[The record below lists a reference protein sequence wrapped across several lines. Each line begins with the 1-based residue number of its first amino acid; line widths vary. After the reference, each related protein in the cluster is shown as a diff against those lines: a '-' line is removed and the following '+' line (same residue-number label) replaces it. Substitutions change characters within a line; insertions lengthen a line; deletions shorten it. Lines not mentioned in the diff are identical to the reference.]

1 MTSISLPLLFFILS
15 CSFTCCGSVNYY
27 ISPLLNKT
35 DCPQGEH
42 CFTLSDYAKSS
53 SQTSYQEQNVSLLLL
68 DGVHVLTENF
78 TILNLEWFIIRPFEP
93 NGTITIDFSCQRHFS
108 FKNISFLTLV
118 NLTFQGCKEPP
129 FSTVTVIANV
139 ASLVRVKLNNCV
151 PIFLGRTVNVS
162 HSQFLNSTIDI
173 CAPKYEEELLYH
185 EPQNTLTFTNSNI
198 INSPIERCAKMS
210 FGLREFRHD
219 LNIIGCVIENVN
231 KPSPNFALK
240 ISSAGP
246 GACFQIRISKTY
258 CHGGIDVLL
267 LEEANNV
274 TLRIDQS
281 ILKGSN
287 GNVVMVGTIGGG
299 YNNIAVTI
307 ISSTITEGRS
317 NGISIVLDSF
327 PDYALVTVRNCTI
340 YNNRIGSE
348 IHVDYYRDSFPR
360 QITQLNVI
368 FSNTTFSFSEK
379 IAIQGQIP
387 KNMLVELDLTIINC
401 TFIDNS
407 RVLDIEKQK
416 QVLMLPKRSTV
427 ISQHSLVSIQLKS
440 TILENNNYFV
450 QKYFDTALVEVSDIN
465 SILLEHCTILNNRQ
479 TAVRSYFSTV
489 TLSGTTVF
497 ANNTGIKG
505 GALHLHHSE
514 LYIEEFSQLY
524 FYGNIAE
531 DVGGGIY
538 VVRRTPNVWKVEF
551 NKPKCFYQLRQNP
564 LRDNLH
570 RNMFSIIFKNNIARN
585 GGDDIY
591 GGRWQSE
598 CKNFTFHPFYK
609 NVITTIFHFNN
620 RSISSISSDPKRV
633 CLCSTE
639 GKPECSN
646 INYIFSSIES
656 LYPGE
661 KFTISLVLVGYN
673 FGTVN
678 GIVYTNLIGKDNN
691 TSLGPNQYLQEIRE
705 HGECTELEFWI
716 HSLST
721 NIPLTLQLGVQK
733 RFATEE
739 RSKVEKSIATF
750 NEKHKLLED
759 LLLYHPVIINTVIE
773 DCPTGMALSTIPPFV
788 CKCHPKLELFGIRNC
803 FIVNHTSQMYRSNTV
818 WISAAYRVNA
828 SSGFVVH
835 PYCPYDYCNSAN
847 ISINPDFP
855 DEQSLFGHSGVLC
868 GGCGENLSLALG
880 TTRCLSESVCDNN
893 YVSLVIVFVLAGI
906 LLVFFIKIF
915 DLTVTKCT
923 LNGLILYANI
933 VWANRSI
940 YFLNEDT
947 VHPALQ
953 TLHIFLAWINLDFG
967 IETCFI
973 AGLNAYWKTW
983 LQFVFPLYVW
993 SITGVV
999 IIASHYSTRAS
1010 KIFGN
1015 NSVPVL
1021 ATLILLSYAK
1031 LLRTIIISLG
1041 FSLLDYPQG
1050 TRIVWSFDGNVP
1062 YFGAAHTILFLV
1074 ALAALI
1080 LLWLPYITI
1089 LFTLQWL
1096 RRKSYLKPLRWI
1108 NKLKPFFD
1116 AYFGQ
1121 LKPKHQYWVG
1131 LLLFVRLLL
1140 FVLFAVTHAV
1150 VPKVNIVAVGIVATI
1165 LLVYQVYSGS
1175 VYKSTYL
1182 SLLENSF
1189 IVNLA
1194 LLGLATLYMD
1204 NLKMPNTPVI
1214 YTSVSIAF
1222 IEFLAV
1228 VIYHAWSRLRS
1239 MYMTY
1244 KRRHA
1249 NRDNADNP
1257 ADRPLKVVARVPHRR
1272 MHYREPLLDSLIEGQ

>member
-1 MTSISLPLLFFILS
+1 M
-15 CSFTCCGSVNYY
+15 NYY

-42 CFTLSDYAKSS
+42 CFTLSGYAKSS
-53 SQTSYQEQNVSLLLL
+53 SQTSNQERNVSLLLL
-68 DGVHVLTENF
+68 DGVHVLTQNF
-78 TILNLEWFIIRPFEP
+78 TILNLERLIIRPFEP
-93 NGTITIDFSCQRHFS
+93 NGTITIDVSCQRHFS

-118 NLTFQGCKEPP
+118 NLAFQGCQEPP
-129 FSTVTVIANV
+129 FSTVTVIANI
-139 ASLVRVKLNNCV
+139 ASLVRVKFNNCV
-151 PIFLGRTVNVS
+151 PILLGRTVNVS

-173 CAPKYEEELLYH
+173 CAPKYEEELLYY

-198 INSPIERCAKMS
+198 TNSPIERCATMS

-219 LNIIGCVIENVN
+219 LNIIGCVIENV
-231 KPSPNFALK
+231 SPNFALK
-240 ISSAGP
+240 ISTAGP

-258 CHGGIDVLL
+258 YHGGIDVLL

-287 GNVVMVGTIGGG
+287 EHVVLVGTIGGG

-307 ISSTITEGRS
+307 ISSTITEGRG
-317 NGISIVLDSF
+317 NGISIVLIDSF

-348 IHVDYYRDSFPR
+348 IFVTRKVPDGISDQKTNLTVSYLDT
-360 QITQLNVI
+360 I
-368 FSNTTFSFSEK
+368 FSFSEK
-379 IAIQGQIP
+379 IAIQGDIP
-387 KNMLVELDLTIINC
+387 MNMALALDLTIINC

-407 RVLDIEKQK
+407 RVLDIAKARKILDTTQ
-416 QVLMLPKRSTV
+416 SNTV
-427 ISQHSLVSIQLKS
+427 EIILSVVSVQFKLTQIK
-440 TILENNNYFV
+440 NNNYYLL
-450 QKYFDTALVEVSDIN
+450 QYFDSALVELSNIN
-465 SILLEHCTILNNRQ
+465 SLRLEDCTILNNKQ
-479 TAVRSYFSTV
+479 TAVRSYFSGV
-489 TLSGTTVF
+489 TLSGTTTF
-497 ANNTGIKG
+497 SNNTGIKG
-505 GALHLHHSE
+505 GALSLYHSQ
-514 LYIEEFSQLY
+514 LYIEEYSQIY
-524 FYGNIAE
+524 FIDNFAE
-531 DVGGGIY
+531 DLGGGIY
-538 VVRRTPNVWKVEF
+538 LVDRTPSPWSSEF
-551 NKPKCFYQLRQNP
+551 KKNICFFQIRKSILSKKIDWWPEN
-564 LRDNLH
+564 
-570 RNMFSIIFKNNIARN
+570 FSIIFMNNKASN

-591 GGRWQSE
+591 GGRWQSV
-598 CKNFTFHPFYK
+598 CKSFTNRHLIIK
-609 NVITTIFHFNN
+609 KSITTIFHFNN

-639 GKPECSN
+639 GNPECSD

-705 HGECTELEFWI
+705 HRECTELEFWI
-716 HSLST
+716 QSLST
-721 NIPLTLQLGVQK
+721 NFPLTLQLGVQK

-750 NEKHKLLED
+750 NEKHKLED

-788 CKCHPKLELFGIRNC
+788 CKCHPKLELFGVRNC
-803 FIVNHTSQMYRSNTV
+803 FIINHTSQVYRSNTI

-847 ISINPDFP
+847 ISINPEFP
-855 DEQSLFGHSGVLC
+855 DEQCLFGHSGVLC

-906 LLVFFIKIF
+906 LLVFFIKLF
-915 DLTVTKCT
+915 ELTVTKCT

-933 VWANRSI
+933 VWANKSI

-947 VHPALQ
+947 IHPALQ

-1074 ALAALI
+1074 AIAALI
-1080 LLWLPYITI
+1080 LLWLPYIII

-1096 RRKSYLKPLRWI
+1096 RRKSYLKPLQWI

-1131 LLLFVRLLL
+1131 LLLFVRMLL

-1150 VPKVNIVAVGIVATI
+1150 VPKVNVVAVGIVATI

-1222 IEFLAV
+1222 IEFLAI

-1239 MYMTY
+1239 IYMTY

-1257 ADRPLKVVARVPHRR
+1257 ADRPLKVVARVPHKR